1 MAKTNHMTVKSE
13 AEKNTEVIG
22 VISDARFWYIPDTE
36 KNHNE
41 PRGKLCLRLD
51 YRHTANEFGF
61 SGGWDSI
68 GDIKKIQSILKES
81 GIDFGQCYVSDEDLG
96 DLVDR
101 SAIFIRDSKGN
112 HKFDRFYD
120 SKFEENKTWEFL
132 KWEKQSQ

>member
-36 KNHNE
+36 RNSNE

-51 YRHTANEFGF
+51 YRHTHNEFGV

-68 GDIKKIQSILKES
+68 GDIKLIQRILKEG
-81 GIDFGQCYVSDEDLG
+81 GIDFGQCYVNDESLE

-120 SKFEENKTWEFL
+120 SKFEENKQWEFL
-132 KWEKQSQ
+132 K